1 MAEQQVWRPSPDDRW
16 LVMRKFFDEYGLTR
30 QHIDSFNRFVEKDLL
45 EILKSYREIDAGGG
59 QYRLEFVLDG
69 ITSGLQLLGHP
80 VIKEA
85 DGSERLD
92 VTPFE
97 CRVRDITYE
106 VPIRVRVRLI
116 EGVVAE
122 EDEVVLGM
130 LPVMLRSKAD
140 PLARCFYEKGNVPE
154 CYEYLEKN
162 FEDPRDPGGYFIING
177 SERVVVIQEE
187 QVVNRVL
194 IDKGR
199 QQTGVRYTAKVIS
212 FHAGLRYQLILDM
225 HKDGTLHVSMT
236 RAITKIPFVILLRAL
251 GLERDRDIVLAISPD
266 PEIASLL
273 YPSLEQA
280 RAIATQKEALEFIG
294 ARFREGIGKPSEQRI
309 KVAEQAIDNLLLPH
323 LGTRPED
330 RLKKAL
336 FLADMARKL
345 LELALGRRQPDDKD
359 HYANKRLLLAGD
371 LIAIVFR
378 TAMRAVYQDVRSQ
391 LEKAKVRGR
400 KILPRTLIRRDII
413 TGRLHDALAT
423 GNWPGQRTGVSQ
435 LLDRTNWLSMLSH
448 LRRVVSPLSRSQPH
462 FEARDL
468 HGTHWGRIC
477 PFETPEGPN
486 CGLVKNLALMAYISA
501 GVDEGQVEK
510 ILRERFGDKLIDA
523 EELLRKLIE
532 SGEESEIL
540 PFYTEV
546 ASKFTRVY
554 LNGRPIGFYPDGEE
568 LARELRKLRRQG
580 VLHYEVN
587 VAYYRDVN
595 ELYINT
601 DPGRVLRPL
610 FVVENGELKLKPEH
624 VEKLKKGEWGFLDLV
639 RNGIVEFLDA
649 EEEENAYIALNPEDV
664 TPEHTHVEIWTPAIF
679 GVTASTIPYA
689 EHNQSPRN
697 TYQAA
702 MAKQALGIYAANFH
716 IRADTRG
723 HLLHYP
729 EKPLVQTRALE
740 VIGFNERPAGQNMVV
755 AVLSFTGY
763 NIEDAIIMNKS
774 SVDRGLA
781 RSTFFRLYA
790 TEERKYSGGLRDQ
803 ITCITDKRNE
813 RPYCVDIRD
822 LIGPKPPVMYRKL
835 DVDGVVSPEVE
846 VESGEVLIGKT
857 APPRFTEEYREIPV
871 GTVKRRDESVAVRH
885 GERGTVDTVLL
896 TETTEGFRLYKVK
909 VRDLRIPELGDKFAS
924 RHGQKGV
931 IGLLVPQ
938 YDMPFTEDGI
948 TPDLVINP
956 HAFPSRMTLGQLM
969 ESIAGKV
976 AALSARFVDA
986 TPFYAEPLEKLRIEL
1001 FRHGYSPDGTE
1012 IMYDGRTGE
1021 MLRHPVFIGIV
1032 YYQKLHHMVA
1042 DKIHARATGQMQLL
1056 TRQPTEG
1063 RARGGGLRFG
1073 EMERDCLVGHGA
1085 AMLLRERMLES
1096 SDKYVMYVCELCGH
1110 IAWFDRNRRTFICPI
1125 HKEEGKIAAV
1135 VVPYAFKLLL
1145 QELMS
1150 MGIMPRLRLAP
1161 KYEMGEKGKE
1171 EGGE

>member
-1 MAEQQVWRPSPDDRW
+1 MAQQVEWRPSADDRW
-16 LVMRKFFDEYGLTR
+16 AIMRAFFDEYGLTK
-30 QHIDSFNRFVEKDLL
+30 QHIDSYNRFLERDLL
-45 EILKSYREIDAGGG
+45 EIIKSYSVIDVGG
-59 QYRLEFVLDG
+59 QYKLEIVLDG
-69 ITSGLQLLGHP
+69 IKSGLELLGP
-80 VIKEA
+80 PMVREG
-85 DGSERLD
+85 DGSERTD
-92 VTPFE
+92 VTPLE
-97 CRVRDITYE
+97 CRIRDLTYE
-106 VPIRVRVRLI
+106 APIRVRVRLI
-116 EGVVAE
+116 EGVVVDE
-122 EDEVVLGM
+122 QEVVLGM
-130 LPVMLRSKAD
+130 LPIMLRSKAD
-140 PLARCFYEKGNVPE
+140 PLARCFYERGNVKE
-154 CYEYLEKN
+154 CYELLIQKG
-162 FEDPRDPGGYFIING
+162 EDPRDPGGYFIING

-194 IDKGR
+194 VDKGR
-199 QQTGVRYTAKVIS
+199 QQTGVKFTAKVIS

-251 GLERDRDIVLAISPD
+251 GLERDRDIVLAISTD
-266 PEIASLL
+266 PEIQNML

-309 KVAEQAIDNLLLPH
+309 RVAEHALDNFLLPH

-330 RLKKAL
+330 RLRKAL

-345 LELALGRRQPDDKD
+345 LELAAGRRQPDDKD

-378 TAMRAVYQDVRSQ
+378 TAMRSLYQDIRSQ
-391 LEKAKVRGR
+391 LERAKARGKR
-400 KILPRTLIRRDII
+400 ISPRTVIRRDII
-413 TGRLHDALAT
+413 TNKLHDALAT

-501 GVDEGQVEK
+501 GVDEKEVEK
-510 ILRERFGDKLIDA
+510 VIRENFEIIDA

-532 SGEESEIL
+532 TEDVSEFL
-540 PFYTEV
+540 PYYMEV
-546 ASKFTRVY
+546 TSKYTRVY
-554 LNGRPIGFYPDGEE
+554 INGRLIGYYPDGEK
-568 LARELRKLRRQG
+568 LAQEIRRLRREG
-580 VLHYEVN
+580 KLHYEVN

-595 ELYINT
+595 ELYVNT

-610 FVVENGELKLKPEH
+610 FVVENGKLKLKPEH
-624 VEKLKKGEWGFLDLV
+624 IEKIKKGEWKFTDLLKH
-639 RNGIVEFLDA
+639 GIVELLDA
-649 EEEENAYIALNPEDV
+649 EEEENAYVALNPEDI
-664 TPEHTHVEIWTPAIF
+664 TPEHTHMEIWTPAIF

-702 MAKQALGIYAANFH
+702 MAKQALGLYAANFQ

-729 EKPLVQTRALE
+729 EKPLVQTRALDI
-740 VIGFNERPAGQNMVV
+740 IGFNNRPAGQNMVV

-774 SVDRGLA
+774 SIDRGLA

-790 TEERKYSGGLRDQ
+790 TEERKYSGGQKDLLG
-803 ITCITDKRNE
+803 CIDDPQR
-813 RPYCVDIRD
+813 RPGCIDIKSIID
-822 LIGPKPPVMYRKL
+822 AKPPIAYRKL
-835 DVDGVVSPEVE
+835 DIDGIVSPEVE

-857 APPRFTEEYREIPV
+857 APPKFSEEFREIAV
-871 GTVKRRDESVAVRH
+871 STERRRDESVSVRH
-885 GERGTVDTVLL
+885 GERGTVDTVFI
-896 TETTEGFRLYKVK
+896 TETNEGFKLVKVR
-909 VRDLRIPELGDKFAS
+909 VRDLRIPEFGDKFAS

-931 IGLLVPQ
+931 IGFLVPQ

-948 TPDLVINP
+948 TPDLIINP
-956 HAFPSRMTLGQLM
+956 HAFPSRMTLGQLL
-969 ESIAGKV
+969 ETIAGKV
-976 AALSARFVDA
+976 AALSARLIDA
-986 TPFYAEPLEKLRIEL
+986 TPFFKEPVENLQLELLKYG
-1001 FRHGYSPDGTE
+1001 FSPDGTE

-1042 DKIHARATGQMQLL
+1042 DKIHARATGQTQLL

-1110 IAWFDRNRRTFICPI
+1110 IAWFDRNRRAFVCPI
-1125 HKEEGKIAAV
+1125 HKEEGKISIV

-1161 KYEMGEKGKE
+1161 KYELGKKGKGE
-1171 EGGE
+1171 E